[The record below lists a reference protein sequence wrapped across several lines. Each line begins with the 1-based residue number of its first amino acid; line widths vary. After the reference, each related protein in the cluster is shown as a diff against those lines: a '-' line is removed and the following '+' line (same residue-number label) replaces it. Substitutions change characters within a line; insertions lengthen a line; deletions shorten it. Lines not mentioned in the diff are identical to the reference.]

1 MKVLCNRPALIVIP
15 RQPFLD
21 WLHMADPTSHQLTL
35 LDLAREPNIY
45 LIPEC
50 QTPEDVAEVS
60 HDVCEEIFA
69 EQLDGWYRDTASW
82 PEMTGTRLD
91 VHLNLCRKRVG
102 SHSCRSATMGSTF
115 IARRAGM

>member
-1 MKVLCNRPALIVIP
+1 MKVLCNRSALIVVP
-15 RQPFLD
+15 RQPFVD

-35 LDLAREPNIY
+35 PDLAREPNIY

-50 QTPEDVAEVS
+50 GTPEDVAEVL

-82 PEMTGTRLD
+82 PEDRSYDVFCQWFDYQHHSMLIDLCQGRL
-91 VHLNLCRKRVG
+91 RV
-102 SHSCRSATMGSTF
+102 
-115 IARRAGM
+115 RAY